1 MSRVLVLGHV
11 NEAGLAILRS
21 RPGLVLD
28 LLPAASDAELV
39 ARLGEV
45 EAILV
50 RTNPLPAVV
59 LDAAPRLRVVSR
71 HGVGYDNVD
80 LAALDRRRIPLTVV
94 GDVNAVPVA
103 EQTLF
108 LMLALA
114 RQGLAHD
121 RATRGGNWGYRERF
135 ASTELAGKELLLLG
149 FGRIG
154 RGVAARAAA
163 FGMKVAAFDPHVAAE
178 TMAAAGVR
186 KVPTLHPALA
196 EADYVSLH
204 LPLSAETRN
213 IIDATALAAMKPG
226 ARLVC
231 TARGGLIDEPALA
244 AALRSGRLAGAG
256 LDVFAAEPP
265 APGDPLLA
273 LDNVVLSP
281 HIGAL
286 TQECGI
292 RMAEVSARNVLAGL
306 DGTLDP
312 ALVVNRHVLNP

>member
-1 MSRVLVLGHV
+1 MGRVLVLGHI
-11 NEAGLAILRS
+11 NEAGMALLRA
-21 RPGLVLD
+21 RPDVTLD
-28 LLPAASDAELV
+28 LLPGASDAELI

-45 EAILV
+45 DGILV
-50 RTNPLPAVV
+50 RTNRLSAAV

-103 EQTLF
+103 ELAFF
-108 LMLALA
+108 LMLAVA
-114 RQGLAHD
+114 KQGLAHD
-121 RATRGGNWGYRERF
+121 RATRSGNWGLRERF
-135 ASTELAGKELLLLG
+135 SSVELAGKRLLVVG

-154 RGVAARAAA
+154 RQVAARAAA
-163 FGMKVAAFDPHVAAE
+163 FGMQVEACDPYVAAA

-186 KVPTLHPALA
+186 KAASLRAGLTEADFVTLHT
-196 EADYVSLH
+196 
-204 LPLSAETRN
+204 PLTDETRN
-213 IIDATALAAMKPG
+213 ILDAAALAAMKPG
-226 ARLVC
+226 ARLIC
-231 TARGGLIDEPALA
+231 TARGGLIDEAALVD
-244 AALRSGRLAGAG
+244 ALRSGRLAGAG

-265 APGDPLLA
+265 AADDPLLA
-273 LDNVVLSP
+273 LDSVVLSP

-286 TQECGI
+286 TQECGV

-312 ALVVNRHVLNP
+312 ALVVNPHVLGR